1 MTRGERSSFRETE
14 SLRAVPARAAD
25 ALSSMFRPRAVSKA
39 ASAAA
44 AALQSEL
51 TDVLARIN
59 EEIGKLQTAMQAGV
73 SAYTSQANAISN
85 AAERTR
91 ETAETFASIAT
102 QVRSASAPLIQGS
115 ERIASA
121 SADLRAAVDRSTDE
135 LQRAGAASSELAQSL
150 SEQVTRISQTWDKYR
165 EQFDKKPIK
174 SLHLLTGSIRNPILW
189 EIRNGY
195 EHPYHSSVR
204 DCSARSGIACQSRGA
219 ETDRPASRRSPG
231 ASHAGAARRQVGH
244 VHDA

>member
-44 AALQSEL
+44 AAAALQSEL

-85 AAERTR
+85 AIERTR

-165 EQFDKKPIK
+165 EQFDKIDQSLATAVGTLSEATETQFQRLVDHVNQMDGALERVLGNLKPTLDTI
-174 SLHLLTGSIRNPILW
+174 SDSTSELSETLENW
-189 EIRNGY
+189 
-195 EHPYHSSVR
+195 VR
-204 DCSARSGIACQSRGA
+204 AQTREAA
-219 ETDRPASRRSPG
+219 E
-231 ASHAGAARRQVGH
+231 
-244 VHDA
+244 